1 MNALFLLVF
10 ILGGALTI
18 GRGLDLA
25 LWTDW
30 ETGLCLVGSVWLR
43 YAALAI
49 AVVGA
54 LVAGF
59 RFSHQPSVLRN
70 RCVPSGVTSV
80 LAGAFFA
87 LAGVSRLAVGLTGV
101 GAIVRA
107 VLEIVCGLWF
117 ACLAKSWLRKG
128 DYQLPSRSM
137 TPAVLGTAVFYWC
150 VLSRF
155 MENSSSWHRAEPTAM
170 IWQFLAALLFLSA
183 LLRALWMPETSNG
196 RMLCTAGL
204 ACFMLC
210 FCWGL
215 PHALVMIFRGLTAAA
230 LPELFYEAGLC
241 CVGALGLFSTAR
253 VAGSKKGDAE
263 GKHSVG

>member
-1 MNALFLLVF
+1 MNALFLLIF

-30 ETGLCLVGSVWLR
+30 ETGLCLTGSVWLR

-49 AVVGA
+49 AVAAA
-54 LVAGF
+54 LWAGF
-59 RFSHQPSVLRN
+59 RFSRQPSALRT
-70 RCVPSGVTSV
+70 RYVPFGRTSA

-87 LAGVSRLAVGLTGV
+87 LAGVLRLVTGLTGI
-101 GAIVRA
+101 GAVIRA

-117 ACLAKSWLRKG
+117 AGLAKSWLRKG
-128 DYQLPSRSM
+128 DYQVPTRSM

-150 VLSRF
+150 VLGRF

-170 IWQFLAALLFLSA
+170 IWQMLAALLFLSA
-183 LLRALWMPETSNG
+183 LLRALWLPETSNG
-196 RMLCTAGL
+196 RMLCMAGL
-204 ACFMLC
+204 ASFMLC

-215 PHALVMIFRGLTAAA
+215 PHALVMVFRGLTAAD

-241 CVGALGLFSTAR
+241 CVGALGLFCTAG
-253 VAGSKKGDAE
+253 VAGSKKGSPDD
-263 GKHSVG
+263 KHSVG